1 MEKTVKIR
9 LFKDQGEYKD
19 PVFAAVN
26 GRTYPIRRGEE
37 VEVPLSV
44 AEVLE
49 NSVRQQAATDALVR
63 RIAQE
68 TQK

>member
-26 GRTYPIRRGEE
+26 GRTYLIRRGEE